1 MRIAL
6 LQLSPTGDAEQ
17 NYQKAKTFIE
27 EATDSSADIA
37 LLPENWNIGYSSP
50 EDYGQ
55 GQDAWNNAVITQG
68 DDQFQKYVRLA
79 TDNKIAV
86 ALGYLEKSD
95 HKFYD
100 SVALIDRFGQTIL
113 NYRKV
118 HTVRKNWEAM
128 LDSGNEFFVADLNTK
143 GGNVRVG
150 AMICYDREF
159 PEVAR
164 ILMHKGAEIILVPN
178 SAAYEINRLSQLRAR
193 AYENMIGIA
202 TTNYPSPKNNGR
214 STAYD
219 GMRKKGEEYDSQIV
233 LADENEGVFYADFDI
248 GRLREY
254 RSQEIWG
261 DAYRKPWLYGE
272 LLDETKHEPFLR
284 DNAEKPTD

>member
-1 MRIAL
+1 MKIAL
-6 LQLSPTGDAEQ
+6 LQLTPTGDAEQ
-17 NYQKAKTFIE
+17 NYQKAKVSIE
-27 EATDSSADIA
+27 QASASDVDVV
-37 LLPENWNIGYSSP
+37 LLPELWNTSYSSP

-68 DDQFQKYVRLA
+68 DDQFQKYVQLA
-79 TDNKIAV
+79 ADNEIAV
-86 ALGYLEKSD
+86 ALGYLEKD
-95 HKFYD
+95 DDKFYD
-100 SVALIDRFGQTIL
+100 SVVLIDRFGQTIL

-118 HTVRKNWEAM
+118 HTVRKNWETI

-143 GGNVRVG
+143 GGDVKVG

-178 SAAYEINRLSQLRAR
+178 SCAMETNRLSQLRAR
-193 AYENMIGIA
+193 AYENMVGIA
-202 TTNYPSPKNNGR
+202 TANYPSPKDNGH
-214 STAYD
+214 SSAYD
-219 GMRKKGEEYDSQIV
+219 GMRKKGEEYDSQII
-233 LADENEGVFYADFDI
+233 LTDENEGIFCADFDI
-248 GRLREY
+248 ERLRKY

-272 LLDETKHEPFLR
+272 LLDETKREPFLR
-284 DNAEKPTD
+284 DNAETE